1 MISRLKIEK
10 GAERFAILIDRF
22 AKLSLAVVF
31 GELEYHF
38 HGIFFFFFFFFFFL
52 LFLGTPTKF
61 ARRGFFYNQ
70 AFVGFQFL
78 F

>member
-38 HGIFFFFFFFFFFL
+38 HGIFFFSFLFFL